1 MQRILGIDYGAKR
14 IGLAISDEE
23 ATLAF
28 PKEILFNDSN
38 VFKKIIEIVQNENIS
53 SFVVGDSVDLNDVK
67 NPISEKIDVFVK
79 KLESEFNLPVYKQKE
94 FFTSVEARGRDGKEQ
109 NNARKTKQV
118 QNVKIDDSAA
128 ALILQRYLDKKN
140 KSLML

>member
-14 IGLAISDEE
+14 IGLALSDEE

-28 PKEILFNDSN
+28 PKEILQNDSN
-38 VFKKIIEIVQNENIS
+38 VFQKIKNIVQAEKIN
-53 SFVVGDSVDLNDVK
+53 SFVIGDSFDLNDKK
-67 NPISEKIDVFVK
+67 NSISEKIDLFVK
-79 KLESEFNLPVYKQKE
+79 RLESEFNLPVYKQKE
-94 FFTSVEARGRDGKEQ
+94 FFTSVEARGKEGKEK
-109 NNARKTKQV
+109 NNARKIKQA
-118 QNVKIDDSAA
+118 QGVKIDDSAA